1 MPEPSALRSAAP
13 VPEAGAGAAA
23 RRWHTFSTSAT
34 REAEPAAISPRR
46 IFTQLFAVVL
56 VLLLL
61 VGGASALVA
70 RSLAEREAVSDA
82 ADLADVLA
90 EAVVQPAM
98 TKALADGDP
107 AAVHA
112 FDALIHERMLA
123 RNVVRVK
130 LWTDRGRILYADEP
144 KLVGE
149 IFALSEEQREVLRNP
164 QTHAEISRLTESEN
178 AFEHADRLVEV
189 YRPVWFPDKT
199 TALFE
204 IYVSYNPVG
213 DRTATLWRSFAALT
227 MASLV
232 LLAILPIPF
241 LWHLL
246 GRLRRG
252 ERLRADLSERALDAS
267 ARERRRIA
275 ATLHDGPVQELA
287 ATSFAIAGGAAAAQ
301 SRGDV
306 AAARDLGD
314 AATVVRRSIRSLRT
328 LLVDIYPPSLEH
340 SGLEAALTDLAQ
352 GVRGEGVAV
361 RVHLDPGVEDRLGAK
376 DARLVFR
383 VTQECLRN
391 AGQHAGPATVQVR
404 LAAAGPQAVLDIVD
418 DGVGF
423 DIAAALADPAPG
435 HFGLRVLS
443 DLAGEAG
450 ARLEVAS
457 ELGAGTHWRLTVT
470 PTKESS

>member
-13 VPEAGAGAAA
+13 APEPGAGTAA
-23 RRWHTFSTSAT
+23 RRWHTFSA
-34 REAEPAAISPRR
+34 PAASPQGAGVVSPRR
-46 IFTQLFAVVL
+46 FLAQLFSVVL
-56 VLLLL
+56 LLLLL
-61 VGGASALVA
+61 VGGASALIA
-70 RSLAEREAVSDA
+70 RSLAENEAVSDA
-82 ADLADVLA
+82 ADLADVMA

-98 TKALADGDP
+98 TQALADGDP
-107 AAVHA
+107 AAVRA
-112 FDALIHERMLA
+112 FDDLVQQRMLA
-123 RNVVRVK
+123 RNIVRVK
-130 LWTDRGRILYADEP
+130 LWSDNGKIVYADEP
-144 KLVGE
+144 QLIGQS
-149 IFALSEEQREVLRNP
+149 FALSPEQREVLAHP
-164 QTHAEISRLTESEN
+164 ATHAEISTLGESEN
-178 AFEHADRLVEV
+178 AFEHADKLVEV

-204 IYVSYNPVG
+204 IYVSYDPVG
-213 DRTATLWRSFAALT
+213 ARTTTMWRRFTALT
-227 MASLV
+227 VGSLLFLV
-232 LLAILPIPF
+232 LLSIPV

-352 GVRGEGVAV
+352 GVRGEGVTV
-361 RVHLDPGVEDRLGAK
+361 QVHLDPGVEDRLGAK

-404 LAAAGPQAVLDIVD
+404 LAAAGPQAILDIVD